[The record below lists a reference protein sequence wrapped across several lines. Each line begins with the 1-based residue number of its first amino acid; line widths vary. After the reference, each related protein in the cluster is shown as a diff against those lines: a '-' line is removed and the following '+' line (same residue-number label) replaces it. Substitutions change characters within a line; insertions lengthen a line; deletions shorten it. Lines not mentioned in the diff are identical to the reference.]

1 MRWYRADLH
10 IHSVLS
16 PCGDLQ
22 MAPKA
27 LMQKLAAEKI
37 EIFALTDHNSLA
49 NCLEY
54 EKVAKAHQ
62 LILLYGV
69 EIQSAE
75 EIHLIALFDAWQQ
88 ADEFSQQ
95 LYDSLLPIDNDP
107 DFFGDQVVINA
118 AEEIVRF
125 ESKALINSSLWSI
138 DEVLQKARAFGGFV
152 YPAHVDALAYSL
164 IAQLGFVPP
173 GIDLAVL
180 ELSAKCQLS
189 DFLAEHAALREYSF
203 IRSSDA
209 HYLSQIGSAYTDFFL
224 QKPTVEEIRKACL
237 GLAGRK
243 VRISEVFKK
252 LK

>member
-22 MAPKA
+22 MAPTA
-27 LMQKLAAEKI
+27 LMQKLVAEKI
-37 EIFALTDHNSLA
+37 ELFALTDHNSLA
-49 NCLEY
+49 NCREY
-54 EKVAKAHQ
+54 EKVAKEYQ
-62 LILLYGV
+62 LVLLYGV

-75 EIHLIALFDAWQQ
+75 EIHLIALFDDWVA
-88 ADEFSQQ
+88 AEKFSAQ
-95 LYDSLLPIDNDP
+95 LYESLLPIDNDP
-107 DFFGDQVVINA
+107 EFFGDQVVINA
-118 AEEIVRF
+118 SEEIVRF
-125 ESKALINSSLWSI
+125 ESRALINSSIWSI
-138 DEVLQKARAFGGFV
+138 DEALQKAREFGGFV

-173 GIDLAVL
+173 ETDLAAL
-180 ELSAKCQLS
+180 ELSAKCKLA
-189 DFLAEHAALREYSF
+189 DFLDEHSALRDYCF

-224 QKPTVEEIRKACL
+224 SEPTVEEIRKACL

-243 VRISEVFKK
+243 VRISEV
-252 LK
+252 